1 MFEPL
6 VTIGI
11 PTFNRVGLLQQSLA
25 SAQAQ
30 TYPRLQIVVSD
41 NGSTDGTAEFL
52 RGLTDP
58 RVRVSRSETNRGPA
72 WNFQRVLEL
81 AEGELFGWLQDDD
94 LLFPEFAA
102 RAVAGL
108 GQHPEAVCSLAS
120 MYATPTPNLLIKP
133 WLMGPPVPLDWA
145 GRTPRAVPGDLVLP
159 LSLFVSFAI
168 PPAQIFRTAHL
179 RRFAA
184 HFADPTFPLYT
195 ERTLLTAV
203 ARQQTIVADPYVA
216 GMFRQHE
223 QAQST
228 LLMSQQGA
236 EVGQWIRMAQVLEEL
251 DAPQPRGWV
260 PLLRDYLTQIG
271 LPVLQDWRLAA
282 RAWPQ
287 EIGLCAVVRQLL
299 ENEGQRRGVLHP
311 QPPLTRAGRIKQFV
325 RWCLPPCL
333 IDTLRAVRR
342 RGS

>member
-11 PTFNRVGLLQQSLA
+11 PTFNRVGLLRQSLA

-30 TYPRLQIVVSD
+30 TYPRLEIVVSD
-41 NGSTDGTAEFL
+41 NASSDGTAECL
-52 RGLTDP
+52 RGLTYP
-58 RVRVSRSETNRGPA
+58 RVRGSRSETNRGPA

-108 GQHPEAVCSLAS
+108 GQHPQAVCSLAS

-145 GRTPRAVPGDLVLP
+145 GRTPQAIPGDLVLP
-159 LSLFVSFAI
+159 LSLFLSFAI

-203 ARQQTIVADPYVA
+203 SKQQTIVADPYVA

-236 EVGQWIRMAQVLEEL
+236 EVGQWVRMVQVLEEL
-251 DAPQPRGWV
+251 DAPQPRVWG
-260 PLLRDYLTQIG
+260 PLFRDYLTQIG
-271 LPVLQDWRLAA
+271 RPVLQEWRLAA
-282 RAWPQ
+282 HAWPP
-287 EIGLCAVVRQLL
+287 EIGLCAEVRQLL
-299 ENEGQRRGVLHP
+299 EDEGQRRAIPHP
-311 QPPLTRAGRIKQFV
+311 QPPLTGAARARQFA
-325 RWCLPPCL
+325 RWCLPPCV

-342 RGS
+342 IGS